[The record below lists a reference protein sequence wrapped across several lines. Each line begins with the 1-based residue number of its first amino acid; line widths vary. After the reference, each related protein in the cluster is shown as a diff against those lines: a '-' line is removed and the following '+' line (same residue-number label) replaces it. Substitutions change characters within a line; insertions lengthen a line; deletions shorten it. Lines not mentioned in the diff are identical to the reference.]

1 MGISFWRNRALQC
14 RLLPGAASSQSI
26 YLKQDGKRVILSVN
40 ILTTSFKDY
49 LFIEA
54 MLLCQNSTLF
64 RRLFKKFLLNLNI
77 LFFKYFVSIVIS
89 NHSNPRNDS

>member
-14 RLLPGAASSQSI
+14 RLLSGAANSQSI

-40 ILTTSFKDY
+40 ILATSFKDY

-54 MLLCQNSTLF
+54 MLL
-64 RRLFKKFLLNLNI
+64 
-77 LFFKYFVSIVIS
+77 
-89 NHSNPRNDS
+89 